1 MPLGKC
7 YRLSCQIRTILH
19 IIRRTYQKIVIY
31 HHCHLYYYNII
42 IIGLE
47 LVFRASS
54 VSLRLI
60 YVVSRLSTN
69 VILST
74 SPYLPRRGAKNC
86 RPRLTALSPFS
97 FLWGVKEPM
106 TTPTLLFVESRDRG
120 PGGMVCV
127 YVSVL
132 LL

>member
-1 MPLGKC
+1 M
-7 YRLSCQIRTILH
+7 
-19 IIRRTYQKIVIY
+19 
-31 HHCHLYYYNII
+31 

-69 VILST
+69 V
-74 SPYLPRRGAKNC
+74 
-86 RPRLTALSPFS
+86 
-97 FLWGVKEPM
+97 
-106 TTPTLLFVESRDRG
+106 
-120 PGGMVCV
+120 CV

-132 LL
+132 LYKSVFL